1 MAKQKKKKIN
11 QNIVLVA
18 MSIVIICIVFFV
30 VSLVRLFQKP
40 ANTVLVKQGEL
51 INYEEVVGYIIREE
65 ELVDTSAYDG
75 MIKAAVSDAER
86 VSKGSVIMN
95 FVSKAEEQLVKK
107 IAELDT
113 KIEKAIESQQTI
125 FTNDVKV
132 LDAEIENYIYANLR
146 GSNFVDS
153 TRQHTKL

>member
-75 MIKAAVSDAER
+75 VIKAAVSDAT
-86 VSKGSVIMN
+86 G
-95 FVSKAEEQLVKK
+95 
-107 IAELDT
+107 
-113 KIEKAIESQQTI
+113 I
-125 FTNDVKV
+125 FTGNPKIS
-132 LDAEIENYIYANLR
+132 ATI
-146 GSNFVDS
+146 
-153 TRQHTKL
+153 